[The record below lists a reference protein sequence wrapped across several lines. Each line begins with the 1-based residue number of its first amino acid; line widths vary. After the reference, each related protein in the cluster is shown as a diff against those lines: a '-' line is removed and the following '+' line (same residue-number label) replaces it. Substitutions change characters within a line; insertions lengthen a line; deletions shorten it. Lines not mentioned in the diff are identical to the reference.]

1 MPGRIVQIVK
11 DNKPRGLRMNVWLA
25 LVVAILV
32 AIPLICVVV
41 FWGQIR
47 EAAMDPAT
55 PFQTQEP
62 SPAPDYADPK
72 AWALYPAAGEP
83 DTVDVFF
90 IHPTTH
96 QGRRWNAAVDNKDA
110 NRRLKTLMAP
120 NYAGPFGEVGR
131 VFAPHY
137 RQASLYTQITLRE
150 DARDARAFA
159 YQDIKA
165 AFDHYLSHWKNGH
178 PVIIVGVEQGGLLAS
193 RLSAEVM
200 AEHPDAAR
208 WLVAVYLLEAFEP
221 AGRHGQTDALPACR
235 DRSSTGCVVAY
246 LATAPGEEH
255 LLRSRIKH
263 APMWSGDHLVP
274 FGKTPILCVN
284 PMTGSRDGSAPGDL
298 NLGAA
303 NASGLEWGTAPGPQ
317 SHQVSAECK
326 DGVLQV
332 TKPSSASLRG
342 RASWADAMR
351 VRPYNWFYADL
362 TADAKARVAAFSPLP
377 PAPLVSSQT
386 AR

>member
-96 QGRRWNAAVDNKDA
+96 QGRRWNAAFDNKDA

-150 DARDARAFA
+150 DARTCGHGLRNPGVPFRTACAAPARRCRRHGSCRAP
-159 YQDIKA
+159 
-165 AFDHYLSHWKNGH
+165 SSR
-178 PVIIVGVEQGGLLAS
+178 S
-193 RLSAEVM
+193 RLPRT
-200 AEHPDAAR
+200 HP
-208 WLVAVYLLEAFEP
+208 P
-221 AGRHGQTDALPACR
+221 
-235 DRSSTGCVVAY
+235 
-246 LATAPGEEH
+246 
-255 LLRSRIKH
+255 
-263 APMWSGDHLVP
+263 
-274 FGKTPILCVN
+274 
-284 PMTGSRDGSAPGDL
+284 GSR
-298 NLGAA
+298 
-303 NASGLEWGTAPGPQ
+303 E
-317 SHQVSAECK
+317 
-326 DGVLQV
+326 
-332 TKPSSASLRG
+332 
-342 RASWADAMR
+342 
-351 VRPYNWFYADL
+351 
-362 TADAKARVAAFSPLP
+362 
-377 PAPLVSSQT
+377 
-386 AR
+386 